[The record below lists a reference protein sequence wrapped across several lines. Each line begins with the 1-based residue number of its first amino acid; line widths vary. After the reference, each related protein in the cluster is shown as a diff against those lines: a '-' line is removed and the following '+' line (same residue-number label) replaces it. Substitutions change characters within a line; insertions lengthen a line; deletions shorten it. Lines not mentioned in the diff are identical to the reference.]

1 MTAAPRQQEAVLDE
15 AAAPQLSGLRLLVVK
30 DESLIALDLVDR
42 LESAGAHVAP
52 PVSTEKQALEV
63 IDDGDFDCALL
74 DANLHGRSVDEIAA
88 ALTRRKIPFVFII
101 GYGRI
106 GLPTSLQQAPVLPE
120 PVSDEQLFDA
130 ITGIVFRPRKVLR
143 LKS

>member
-1 MTAAPRQQEAVLDE
+1 
-15 AAAPQLSGLRLLVVK
+15 
-30 DESLIALDLVDR
+30 
-42 LESAGAHVAP
+42 
-52 PVSTEKQALEV
+52 
-63 IDDGDFDCALL
+63 L

-88 ALTRRKIPFVFII
+88 ALTRRKIPFVFIT

-106 GLPTSLQQAPVLPE
+106 GLPTSFQQAPVLPK

-130 ITGIVFRPRKVLR
+130 ITGIVSRPRKVLP